1 MEYHTTTE
9 DLLKRYGEEALAL
22 SVAHGYA
29 QQFCSRWDSRFQIPS
44 IILSFLSGTGAVGG
58 QSLLPFEGGM
68 ILVGFVSV
76 FVGIL
81 GSVQSYLAFA
91 RKAEAH
97 RIAALSY
104 EKLHRELSIELSLPR
119 AERQP
124 AGKLLEKLRSEV
136 DALSET
142 APLLPE
148 AVKQRFKQ
156 TFKGLA
162 DYNLPPALNGL
173 DPITIAPEP
182 VAATPRPTAAA
193 HPSIKISLVEV

>member
-1 MEYHTTTE
+1 MEYHVTTE
-9 DLLKRYGEEALAL
+9 DLLKRYGEASLAL

-29 QQFCSRWDSRFQIPS
+29 QQFCSRWDARFQIPS

-58 QSLLPFEGGM
+58 QALLPFEGGM
-68 ILVGFVSV
+68 ILVGFISV

-81 GSVQSYLAFA
+81 GSVQSYLAYA

-124 AGKLLEKLRSEV
+124 AEKLLEKLRTET

-148 AVKQRFKQ
+148 SVKARFKE
-156 TFKGLA
+156 TFKGLEHFS
-162 DYNLPPALNGL
+162 LPPALNGL
-173 DPITIAPEP
+173 DPIAIAPEP
-182 VAATPRPTAAA
+182 TAVTPAPETAPRPVVR
-193 HPSIKISLVEV
+193 IVV